1 MPHQAVHRPT
11 RNVMTPAV
19 ENILLER
26 LASNR
31 AAATEAQL
39 IAQTAAAIWFNQQED
54 VSSDAVR
61 LSKAE
66 VEQIVRE
73 RWMDLST

>member
-1 MPHQAVHRPT
+1 
-11 RNVMTPAV
+11 MTPAV
-19 ENILLER
+19 EKILLER

-31 AAATEAQL
+31 AATTEAQL
-39 IAQTAAAIWFNQQED
+39 IAQTVEAIWFNQQED

-73 RWMDLST
+73 RWMDLGSA

>member
-1 MPHQAVHRPT
+1 MI
-11 RNVMTPAV
+11 PAV
-19 ENILLER
+19 ENILLQR

-39 IAQTAAAIWFNQQED
+39 IAQTVEAIWFNQQED

-66 VEQIVRE
+66 VGQIVRE
-73 RWMDLST
+73 RWMDLGA